1 MTDWKLLTD
10 EEAARNWN
18 DYLNDFS
25 DCSPFQTFEFG
36 QFNKESGW
44 QPVHF
49 VAFDKNEKPS
59 AMMLGLL
66 RRFPF
71 GFGFMWCIGGPVGA
85 AENWSESLPP
95 TVREVFKLKRLYFR
109 FRCDRERDIKDVLL
123 LYHKNWMPGF
133 YRMTSGLTMKLDIS
147 RDSETVFSELSGKW
161 RRNLRL
167 ARKND
172 ITVRRS
178 INPDVG
184 ELRSVFDEL
193 EKRKGLPPLFS
204 SEKLE
209 NLFKHHR
216 GNLILFRGEDGAG
229 DLLSFRGVLI
239 NGNQA
244 CDFFAATGEK
254 GRKMLASYFVFWEV
268 LEHCRKLGVTS
279 YDLGGIDPFANRGV
293 YTFKKETGAKEVE
306 LLGEWDWASSF
317 WLRLVGNFLIW
328 KKQNFK
334 SVKRSFNL
342 KNKPNP
348 FGRLVASTTRRIRA
362 TVNTFLS

>member
-1 MTDWKLLTD
+1 MADWKLLTE

-18 DYLNDFS
+18 KYLNCFS
-25 DCSPFQTFEFG
+25 DCSPFQTYEFG
-36 QFNKESGW
+36 QSNKDFGW
-44 QPVHF
+44 LPVHL
-49 VAFDKNEKPS
+49 VAFDKNGKPA
-59 AMMLGLL
+59 AMMLGLM

-71 GFGFMWCIGGPVGA
+71 GFGFMWCVGGPVGA
-85 AENWSESLPP
+85 AENWSENLPQI
-95 TVREVFKLKRLYFR
+95 VREIFKLKHLYFR
-109 FRCDRERDIKDVLL
+109 FRCDRARNIKDVLT
-123 LYHKNWMPGF
+123 LYHKNWMPSF
-133 YRMTSGLTMKLDIS
+133 YPMTSGLTMKLDIS
-147 RDSETVFSELSGKW
+147 RDSETIFSELSGKW

-172 ITVRRS
+172 ITVKRS
-178 INPDVG
+178 INPDID
-184 ELRSVFDEL
+184 ELRRIFDEL

-209 NLFKHHR
+209 TLFKHHR

-229 DLLSFRGVLI
+229 DLLSFRGVLV
-239 NGNQA
+239 NGNQG

-254 GRKMLASYFVFWEV
+254 GRKMLASYIVFWDV
-268 LEHCRKLGVTS
+268 LEHCRDLGVTA

-317 WLRLVGNFLIW
+317 WLRLVGNLMIW

-334 SVKRSFNL
+334 NFKPSFNFI
-342 KNKPNP
+342 NKPNL
-348 FGRLVASTTRRIRA
+348 FGRLIGATTKRIRA
-362 TVNTFLS
+362 SVNTFLS